1 MAEIC
6 IKIPEDLE
14 FLKNIPNIEWNIL
27 LNGLIKSKLDEVSRF
42 KKIVSKSKLTE
53 KDVEELSDK
62 INESL
67 SKRFIKYSRGK
78 K

>member
-6 IKIPEDLE
+6 VKIPEDLE
-14 FLKNIPNIEWNIL
+14 ELSLINKIYWRLFIERK
-27 LNGLIKSKLDEVSRF
+27 IKEELEEISRL

-53 KDVEELSDK
+53 KDVEELSDEV
-62 INESL
+62 NESL
-67 SKRFIKYSRGK
+67 AKRFEEYARGK